1 MIPFGMPGIGGSL
14 GTCALCGQPFLTEIL
29 LGKKVPTF
37 TMPGVKN
44 KLFGHDGCLKKY
56 DGKEATD
63 LPAESPIRQLYESQN
78 ASSPSAASN
87 ASTEEK

>member
-29 LGKKVPTF
+29 LGKKVHTF

-44 KLFGHDGCLKKY
+44 KLFGHDKCLTQY

-63 LPAESPIRQLYESQN
+63 LPAESPIRQLYESQQTKQQ
-78 ASSPSAASN
+78 SDIYGGSDG
-87 ASTEEK
+87 